1 MRILL
6 ASLVAV
12 MLLLGCK
19 KENKTQVSTPPDVHV
34 VSVVQEDIKLEKEFV
49 GQVYGKVDIPI
60 RARVE
65 GFLEGIH
72 FEEGRPVKKDQ
83 LLYSID
89 PNPFLQAV
97 AAAESELA
105 AANTELTRTSN
116 DLERIRPLAEMNAL
130 SERDL
135 DAAIANKEAAEAM
148 VNAAQARLRAQQINL
163 GYTKVYSPI
172 NGIIGK
178 TKAKVGEFVGR
189 EPNPVILNT
198 VSNVDSI
205 RVDFFITEGDYLQL
219 AREVQLERK
228 SGNPGKQKQEPL
240 KLILSDGSVFD
251 QVGHIDFV
259 DRGVGEATG
268 SILIQSSF
276 PNPDRLIKPGQFAR
290 VRVVVENV
298 ENGLLIPQRSVSEFQ
313 GNFFVLKVDENNKVE
328 QSMVEITGPYKDY
341 YLINSGLNKDDRI
354 VFESIQQVK
363 SGMIISPVDT
373 VFKSQFDLPNE

>member
-1 MRILL
+1 MRLLL
-6 ASLVAV
+6 ASFAV
-12 MLLLGCK
+12 ILLLMGCK
-19 KENKTQVSTPPDVHV
+19 KEEKNQDPAPPKVHV
-34 VSVVQEDIKLEKEFV
+34 VKVAQDNVGLEKEFV

-89 PNPFLQAV
+89 PDPFLQAV
-97 AAAESELA
+97 AAAESNVA
-105 AANTELTRTSN
+105 AANTELTRASN
-116 DLERIRPLAEMNAL
+116 DLDRIRPLAEMNAL
-130 SERDL
+130 SQRDL
-135 DAAIANKEAAEAM
+135 DAAVANKEAAEAM
-148 VNAAQARLRAQQINL
+148 VDAANAGLRAERIRL
-163 GYTKVYSPI
+163 GYTKLYSPI
-172 NGIIGK
+172 NGVIGK
-178 TKAKVGEFVGR
+178 TNAKIGEFVGR

-198 VSNVDSI
+198 VSRVDSI
-205 RVDFFITEGDYLQL
+205 RVEFFITEGDYLQL
-219 AREVQLERK
+219 AKELRKERAE
-228 SGNPGKQKQEPL
+228 GKNQNRKQEAL
-240 KLILSDGSVFD
+240 KLILSDGSVFEED
-251 QVGHIDFV
+251 GYVDFV
-259 DRGVGEATG
+259 DRSVGEATG
-268 SILIQSSF
+268 SVLIQSSF
-276 PNPDRLIKPGQFAR
+276 PNPDKLIKPGQFAR

-328 QSMVEITGPYKDY
+328 QAKVEITGPYKDY
-341 YLINSGLNKDDRI
+341 YLINSGLNKEDRI